1 MNNEEKIGEDKM
13 ATRNDAKTFGI
24 SDDTRLEDFIKFISN
39 TKSHPVDE
47 IYKDSI
53 YNLYVMSD
61 SAVDD
66 VMDQFAKLANASK
79 ESLDYY
85 ARALSRA
92 DKLVNDLE
100 HLVTFVE
107 DAKLH
112 GRDISDYLR
121 EGKLP
126 VELKDVPVSEY
137 SSVLVNTLCFRR
149 MIKDRLSMFRV
160 MTENLSKIPKFVMG
174 MSTRTYT
181 CASIQ
186 PDEIQSDINGLD
198 KLTFVERRPNP
209 LDDKKEQG
217 SAE

>member
-1 MNNEEKIGEDKM
+1 MVTENN
-13 ATRNDAKTFGI
+13 TKTFGV

-39 TKSHPVDE
+39 TKSHPIDE

-53 YNLYVMSD
+53 YAMYIMSD
-61 SAVDD
+61 NAVND
-66 VMDQFAKLANASK
+66 VMDQFAKLADASK
-79 ESLDYY
+79 KSLDYY
-85 ARALSRA
+85 TWALSRA

-100 HLVTFVE
+100 HLVTFAE

-112 GRDISDYLR
+112 GRDISEYLR

-160 MTENLSKIPKFVMG
+160 MTENLSKIPRFVTGMG
-174 MSTRTYT
+174 TRTYSCT
-181 CASIQ
+181 SIQ
-186 PDEIQSDINGLD
+186 PDERQSDINDLD
-198 KLTFVERRPNP
+198 KLTFVERGPNP